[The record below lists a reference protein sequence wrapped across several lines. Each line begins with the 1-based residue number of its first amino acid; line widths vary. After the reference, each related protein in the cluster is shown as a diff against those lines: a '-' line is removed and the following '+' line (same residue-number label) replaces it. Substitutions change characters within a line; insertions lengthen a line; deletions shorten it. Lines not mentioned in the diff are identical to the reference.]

1 MLAAHVLWYRESNPF
16 RCIRHLS
23 KPLDIKLIYT
33 LRVFLAYAIINTQRV
48 FLLYGVKEMD
58 CKTKI
63 KELRESTGMNRKE
76 FCKYFQIPYRTVT
89 EWELD
94 NRHAPEYVLRLLEY
108 YIQNEGLAKKK
119 VTDECSEME
128 ERGGLHE
135 KN

>member
-1 MLAAHVLWYRESNPF
+1 MAVHSLRYQESNLF
-16 RCIRHLS
+16 LCIRNLT
-23 KPLDIKLIYT
+23 KPLDINLIYT

>member
-16 RCIRHLS
+16 RCIRNLT
-23 KPLDIKLIYT
+23 KPLDINSIYT
-33 LRVFLAYAIINTQRV
+33 LRIYLAYAIINTQRV

>member
-1 MLAAHVLWYRESNPF
+1 MAAHGLRYQESNPF
-16 RCIRHLS
+16 LCIRNLT
-23 KPLDIKLIYT
+23 KPLDKNRIYT
-33 LRVFLAYAIINTQRV
+33 LRICLAYAIINTQRV

-108 YIQNEGLAKKK
+108 YIQNEGLAQQKG
-119 VTDECSEME
+119 TDECSEME
-128 ERGGLHE
+128 ERSGLHE
-135 KN
+135 EN

>member
-16 RCIRHLS
+16 RCIRNLT
-23 KPLDIKLIYT
+23 KPLDINLIYT

-48 FLLYGVKEMD
+48 FLLYGVNEMD

-119 VTDECSEME
+119 VTDECSELE

>member
-1 MLAAHVLWYRESNPF
+1 MAVHSLRHQESNPF
-16 RCIRHLS
+16 LCIRNLT
-23 KPLDIKLIYT
+23 KPLDKNRIYT
-33 LRVFLAYAIINTQRV
+33 LRICLAYAIINTQRV
-48 FLLYGVKEMD
+48 FLLYGVNEMD

-119 VTDECSEME
+119 VTDECLELE

>member
-1 MLAAHVLWYRESNPF
+1 MAVHSLRYQESNPF
-16 RCIRHLS
+16 LCIRNLT
-23 KPLDIKLIYT
+23 KPLDKNRIYT
-33 LRVFLAYAIINTQRV
+33 LRICLAYAIINTQRV

>member
-1 MLAAHVLWYRESNPF
+1 M
-16 RCIRHLS
+16 
-23 KPLDIKLIYT
+23 
-33 LRVFLAYAIINTQRV
+33 AYAIINTQRV
-48 FLLYGVKEMD
+48 FLLYGVNEMD

-63 KELRESTGMNRKE
+63 KELRESTGMNCKE

>member
-1 MLAAHVLWYRESNPF
+1 M
-16 RCIRHLS
+16 
-23 KPLDIKLIYT
+23 
-33 LRVFLAYAIINTQRV
+33 
-48 FLLYGVKEMD
+48 LYGVKEMD

-108 YIQNEGLAKKK
+108 YIQNEGLAQHK

-128 ERGGLHE
+128 ERSGLHE
-135 KN
+135 EN